1 MAKTVAE
8 KLLIKPES
16 TVWCSDPDALERVGP
31 LPPGARTV
39 DRLAD
44 ATTGLVFAGSAAAA
58 RAALDANR
66 DELAAPAA
74 FWVAYPKAGRA
85 DINRDSLWPILADY
99 GMRPISQVA
108 VDEVWSALRFRPNK
122 PGEGRFSGG
131 RG

>member
-8 KLLIKPES
+8 KLRIKPET
-16 TVWCSDPDALERVGP
+16 TVWCSDPAALDRVGP
-31 LPPGARTV
+31 LPAGARTV
-39 DRLAD
+39 DSLAE
-44 ATTGLVFAGSAAAA
+44 AATGLVFADSAAAV
-58 RAALDANR
+58 RALLDAHE
-66 DELAAPAA
+66 DELAGPAA

-122 PGEGRFSGG
+122 PGEDRFTGG
-131 RG
+131 RP